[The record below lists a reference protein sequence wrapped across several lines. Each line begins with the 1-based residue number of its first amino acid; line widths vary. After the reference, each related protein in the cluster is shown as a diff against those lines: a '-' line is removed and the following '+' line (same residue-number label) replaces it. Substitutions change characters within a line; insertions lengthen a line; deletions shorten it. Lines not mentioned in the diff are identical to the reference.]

1 MHNTADLSQYC
12 NREIVCSCGHTH
24 YCPINEVIIEKGALE
39 KVPRLLEAYSH
50 VFLAADENTWPL
62 CGDRLRALLGS
73 KYAGHLV
80 FMREG
85 ILVPDERATDE
96 LKAALPAETDF
107 ILGIGSG
114 VINDICKYVSF
125 EKDLSYGIC
134 ATAPSMDGYASSG
147 AAMIT
152 GGMKVTYTTRPPKYI
167 IGDVDIV
174 KNAPLEMI
182 RSGYGDIIGK
192 YSAVNDWKLSH
203 LVNGEHFCP
212 WHASLVLSFTDE
224 VRDAATAIAATGDD
238 AIASLLR
245 ALVLS
250 GITLSLNGTT
260 RPGSGSE
267 HHLSHFFEI
276 TGLVHHQPYLI
287 HGTDVAYSTIVT
299 ARMREKLRALE
310 QPVICQESASAREEA
325 WKRVFG
331 PLADEVAALQRK
343 AASYETDRSR
353 VYAEKWQEIRQILA
367 ECPGA
372 EDCRRMML
380 AVGFDP
386 EEFLS
391 TYGEAKIRDA
401 MRYGKD
407 LKDRYTVLWLYYA
420 LLSGLK
426 AEEEDA

>member
-1 MHNTADLSQYC
+1 MHNTADLSLYC
-12 NREIVCSCGHTH
+12 SREIVCSCGHTH
-24 YCPINEVIIEKGALE
+24 ECPISDVVIEKGAVE
-39 KVPRLLEAYSH
+39 KVPALLSGYAR
-50 VFLAADENTWPL
+50 VFLTADQNTWPL
-62 CGDRLRALLGS
+62 CGERLRALLGG

-80 FMREG
+80 FQREG
-85 ILVPDERATDE
+85 VLVPDEHATEE
-96 LKAALPAETDF
+96 LKAVLPADTDF

-125 EKDLSYGIC
+125 EKDLPYGIC

-167 IGDVDIV
+167 IGDVNIV
-174 KNAPLEMI
+174 KNAPIGMI

-212 WHASLVLSFTDE
+212 WLASLVISFTDE
-224 VRDAATAIAATGDD
+224 VRDAASAIAARGDE

-299 ARMREKLRALE
+299 ARMREKIRALE
-310 QPVICQESASAREEA
+310 SPVFCAEDETARKAA
-325 WKRVFG
+325 WARVFG
-331 PLADEVAALQRK
+331 PLAGEVASLQEK
-343 AASYETDRSR
+343 AGSYQKDRSA
-353 VYAEKWQEIRQILA
+353 VYRGKWQEIRAILS
-367 ECPGA
+367 ECPSAG
-372 EDCRRMML
+372 ECRDMML

-386 EEFLS
+386 EEFIS

-401 MRYGKD
+401 MLYGKD
-407 LKDRYTVLWLYYA
+407 LKDRYTVLWLYYS
-420 LLSGLK
+420 LFSGRK
-426 AEEEDA
+426 TEENDV